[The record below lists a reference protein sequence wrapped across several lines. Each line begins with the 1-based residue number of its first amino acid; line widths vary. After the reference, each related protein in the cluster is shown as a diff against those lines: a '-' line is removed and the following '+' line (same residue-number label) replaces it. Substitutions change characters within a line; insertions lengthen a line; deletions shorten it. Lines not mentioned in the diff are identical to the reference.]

1 MLSNIMST
9 AVSGLAVNSQ
19 RAGAAAN
26 NIANLNTKDYE
37 RVEIRSTSVSTEQ
50 TSSTSYAA
58 GGVQGVVSRGGNVS
72 GLLGVD
78 LTQEVVTLIQAETA
92 YGANLK
98 VLQAADEMSGELLKV
113 KA

>member
-1 MLSNIMST
+1 MVANILST
-9 AVSGLAVNSQ
+9 AVSGLALNSQ
-19 RAGAAAN
+19 RVSAAAD
-26 NIANLNTKDYE
+26 NIANLNTKGYE
-37 RVEIRSTSVSTEQ
+37 RVDVRSTSVSTEQ
-50 TSSTSYAA
+50 TSATTYAA

-98 VLQAADEMSGELLKV
+98 VIQAADEMSKELLKV
-113 KA
+113 NA